1 MPPDVMRPAVEM
13 ALMNST
19 KALFLLLASLLA
31 WLFQTGHHEPGHGTG
46 PAVAASTV
54 VEAPAAA
61 AARTPAARTPSP
73 AVVSP
78 VPSAGAPTLS
88 APAPG
93 SSAAT
98 SAAASAAGSA
108 ATPAAPPAGSL
119 PGATDARPGEAPIR
133 DKNRRD
139 DRQRPASKPRLA
151 ATIHGD
157 QAWSVGHAIAS
168 RNGSRD

>member
-61 AARTPAARTPSP
+61 AAR
-73 AVVSP
+73 
-78 VPSAGAPTLS
+78 
-88 APAPG
+88 
-93 SSAAT
+93 
-98 SAAASAAGSA
+98 
-108 ATPAAPPAGSL
+108 
-119 PGATDARPGEAPIR
+119 
-133 DKNRRD
+133 
-139 DRQRPASKPRLA
+139 KPRLA
-151 ATIHGD
+151 ATIHSD